1 MYHRRFEEQLAGR
14 SINAAKATAGLQA
27 LDPAVCLCILS
38 NPWRPCLLLLFCL
51 ALLPTSQLAKPLSR
65 GCSPNFLFGDNLMYS
80 PAIINPEQ
88 AFQPLPSGS
97 DHFDLVLPLQSFSKG
112 NPSLVE
118 ISPCSDLSQLN
129 LNTSEQDSSLIL
141 ETTLS
146 TQNDHHP
153 LVFWSRPSFRA
164 RSRRWI

>member
-1 MYHRRFEEQLAGR
+1 MYYRRFEEQLAGR

-51 ALLPTSQLAKPLSR
+51 SLLTSSQLVKPHSR

-80 PAIINPEQ
+80 PATIATEQ

-97 DHFDLVLPLQSFSKG
+97 DRLNLVIPLQSFSEG
-112 NPSLVE
+112 NPFLVE
-118 ISPCSDLSQLN
+118 ISPCLGLGPID
-129 LNTSEQDSSLIL
+129 LNTYEQDSSLL
-141 ETTLS
+141 LDTTLS
-146 TQNDHHP
+146 GQTSLP
-153 LVFWSRPSFRA
+153 PTAFWSRPNSLE
-164 RSRRWI
+164 RS

>member
-1 MYHRRFEEQLAGR
+1 
-14 SINAAKATAGLQA
+14 
-27 LDPAVCLCILS
+27 
-38 NPWRPCLLLLFCL
+38 
-51 ALLPTSQLAKPLSR
+51 
-65 GCSPNFLFGDNLMYS
+65 MYS
-80 PAIINPEQ
+80 PAIIATEQ
-88 AFQPLPSGS
+88 AFQPLPSGK
-97 DHFDLVLPLQSFSKG
+97 DRFNLVLPLQSFSKG

-141 ETTLS
+141 ETTLI

-153 LVFWSRPSFRA
+153 LVFWSKPNFRA